1 MAHPVRHHLL
11 ICERALVEA
20 LGDVTTGAI
29 ARRDVA
35 PLAKFWRVNRAR
47 YSAYDQVRVSR
58 DGELVAATQ
67 ATLARLE
74 QSRYAAS
81 SNAHAVIVEARWL
94 APVEYV
100 SRTAQ
105 RALAV
110 RVARLDLLL
119 ATKSPDA
126 LVDQEVAGVR
136 AALVALDSCDLHA
149 TLANAPHASFEAI
162 MQACCTIGLDGDQGL
177 GSLIS
182 HTLAPGKPL
191 YATPYICATAAP
203 PTELAARVTEKFG
216 SYDAARANELFGEDA
231 ATLCGTYLTPPAWTT
246 GDALHEAADYAGAIA
261 AQTEGRQSAALSR
274 VRELVLEASRG
285 DLAILEWIT
294 TS

>member
-1 MAHPVRHHLL
+1 MRHHLL
-11 ICERALVEA
+11 ICERALLEP
-20 LGDVTTGAI
+20 LGDVTTTAI
-29 ARRDVA
+29 AQRDLA
-35 PLAKFWRVNRAR
+35 PLAKFWRVNRTR
-47 YSAYDQVRVSR
+47 YTAYDQVRVAR
-58 DGELVAATQ
+58 DGELVAATR

-105 RALAV
+105 RALAI

-119 ATKSPDA
+119 ATRGPDP

-136 AALVALDSCDLHA
+136 AALVALDSCDLQA
-149 TLANAPHASFEAI
+149 TLATAPHASYEAI
-162 MQACCTIGLDGDQGL
+162 MQACCTIGLDGDHGL
-177 GSLIS
+177 GSLTP

-191 YATPYICATAAP
+191 YATPYISATDAP
-203 PTELAARVTEKFG
+203 SPELATRVTTRFAT
-216 SYDAARANELFGEDA
+216 YAAAGANELFAEDA
-231 ATLCGTYLTPPAWTT
+231 RAVCGMYLTPPSWTT
-246 GDALHEAADYAGAIA
+246 GAALREAADYATAIA
-261 AQTEGRQSAALSR
+261 KQSEARHSAAFLR
-274 VRELVLEASRG
+274 VRELVLEAARG
-285 DLAILEWIT
+285 DLAMLEWIA